1 MLDTWEMRV
10 DLCDYCIARLRMRSA
25 IGRLMSDDL
34 MSEDMEDYLLFHNW
48 YLNKDI
54 EAK

>member
-10 DLCDYCIARLRMRSA
+10 DFSDYCIARFRMRSA
-25 IGRLMSDDL
+25 IGQLMSDD
-34 MSEDMEDYLLFHNW
+34 MMFEDFEDFLLYHNW